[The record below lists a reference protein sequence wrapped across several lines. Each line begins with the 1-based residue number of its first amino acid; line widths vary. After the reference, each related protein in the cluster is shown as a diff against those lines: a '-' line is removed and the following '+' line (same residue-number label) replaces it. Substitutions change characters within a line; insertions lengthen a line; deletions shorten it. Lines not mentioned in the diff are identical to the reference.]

1 MHGRMSKGANAH
13 PHACTHGQ
21 GGGKVAMYYAGDEP
35 DFVPYAVK
43 KVGMSA
49 YVMHMDRDLRSQDD
63 VKNDEQ
69 PDT

>member
-1 MHGRMSKGANAH
+1 
-13 PHACTHGQ
+13 
-21 GGGKVAMYYAGDEP
+21 MYYAGDEP